1 MFSKILRVCRVVAL
15 VLCAAV
21 IIAGYLPASAANEI
35 PTQQAVQATKSATVL
50 RQATVAP
57 RMVGVPSN
65 YITKET
71 ESSNDG
77 YSYQEAMA
85 LRLQVLEEAAS
96 HLGTPYVLGGSSP
109 SGFDCSGFAQYV
121 YRQVGYELNR
131 MVSAQMQ
138 NGTVVEEDNLQPGD
152 LVFFRNPGSATAT
165 HVGIFVGGRTII
177 HAGNAGIGYA
187 SLDTSYFAIRY
198 IGARRIIPV
207 SNALADTSAPTLG
220 LR

>member
-1 MFSKILRVCRVVAL
+1 MFSKILRICRVLAL
-15 VLCAAV
+15 ALCAAV
-21 IIAGYLPASAANEI
+21 IIAGYLPAAATDHI
-35 PTQQAVQATKSATVL
+35 PTDLASPVKDSATVM
-50 RQATVAP
+50 RQAASAP
-57 RMVGVPSN
+57 RMAAVPAN
-65 YITKET
+65 YITREAPLPD
-71 ESSNDG
+71 EG
-77 YSYQEAMA
+77 FSYQEAME
-85 LRLQVLEEAAS
+85 LRLQVLQEADS
-96 HLGTPYVLGGSSP
+96 HLGTPYVLGGNSP
-109 SGFDCSGFAQYV
+109 GGFDCSGFAQYV

-138 NGTVVEEDNLQPGD
+138 HGTVVEEENLQPGD

-165 HVGIFVGGRTII
+165 HVGIYVGDRTII

-207 SNALADTSAPTLG
+207 SDTLANTAAPTLG

>member
-21 IIAGYLPASAANEI
+21 IIAGYLPASAADEI
-35 PTQQAVQATKSATVL
+35 PTQQAVQAKKSATVL

-57 RMVGVPSN
+57 RMMGVPAN
-65 YITKET
+65 YIAKEA
-71 ESSNDG
+71 EIPSEG
-77 YSYQEAMA
+77 YSYQEAMT

-152 LVFFRNPGSATAT
+152 LVFYGNSSGTIN
-165 HVGIFVGGRTII
+165 HVAIYIGNGQVI
-177 HAGNAGIGYA
+177 HASSPKTGIKISKYNYR
-187 SLDTSYFAIRY
+187 T
-198 IGARRIIPV
+198 PV
-207 SNALADTSAPTLG
+207 KAVRVIND
-220 LR
+220 